1 MLRLKWQHKDSEM
14 QSFYFT
20 KKFLDFMN
28 LYSHVGRQLVEG
40 LTAIGVNDLAIK
52 SCCIKKIIIILKI
65 ERKPLLAD

>member
-20 KKFLDFMN
+20 KSVTCLDFMN

-40 LTAIGVNDLAIK
+40 LTAISVNDLVIK
-52 SCCIKKIIIILKI
+52 NCFIK
-65 ERKPLLAD
+65 E